1 MYNLIEYSKN
11 YRKIAG
17 SLYNYYRDELS
28 DDTNNN
34 DNLNKNLINSES
46 FKYKTSV
53 TGITYNVNER
63 ITNAE
68 GNQVNNPNYDADKFG
83 KKSWNCCSIKIFKFR
98 SLDMPLINCEVSLNL
113 TWSEKCVITS
123 LERREIT
130 NTRKRL
136 FSNIRNI

>member
-1 MYNLIEYSKN
+1 MHTKANNVLIDNAEDLDDAIPMYNLIEYSKN

-34 DNLNKNLINSES
+34 DNLNKNVINSES

-53 TGITYNVNER
+53 TGSNYNVNER

-68 GNQVNNPNYDADKFG
+68 GYQVNNPNYGADRSG
-83 KKSWNCCSIKIFKFR
+83 KKS
-98 SLDMPLINCEVSLNL
+98 
-113 TWSEKCVITS
+113 
-123 LERREIT
+123 
-130 NTRKRL
+130 
-136 FSNIRNI
+136 

>member
-1 MYNLIEYSKN
+1 MHTKANNVLIDNAEDLDDAIPMYNLIEYSKN

-34 DNLNKNLINSES
+34 DNLNKNVINSES

-53 TGITYNVNER
+53 TGSTYNVNER

-68 GNQVNNPNYDADKFG
+68 GNQVNNPNYDADKSG
-83 KKSWNCCSIKIFKFR
+83 KKS
-98 SLDMPLINCEVSLNL
+98 
-113 TWSEKCVITS
+113 
-123 LERREIT
+123 
-130 NTRKRL
+130 
-136 FSNIRNI
+136 